1 MKRNVTTIIMQKEF
15 NTVKITENCS
25 NELTSFSN
33 IYWATEDGFVWK
45 SIQWLGNELSSDKDI
60 YAEMYIL
67 KRTIKMVNIKIKKF
81 FFVFN
86 YLIFII
92 ILIGS
97 NSIITKSE
105 GIKTSLDLMPVETNI
120 NVIELVF

>member
-1 MKRNVTTIIMQKEF
+1 MEGKTTHEYEFITPAFSSKRLFFACEISMKRNVTTIIMQKEF
-15 NTVKITENCS
+15 NTVKITEDCS

-67 KRTIKMVNIKIKKF
+67 KK
-81 FFVFN
+81 N
-86 YLIFII
+86 Y
-92 ILIGS
+92 
-97 NSIITKSE
+97 
-105 GIKTSLDLMPVETNI
+105 
-120 NVIELVF
+120 

>member
-1 MKRNVTTIIMQKEF
+1 
-15 NTVKITENCS
+15 
-25 NELTSFSN
+25 
-33 IYWATEDGFVWK
+33 
-45 SIQWLGNELSSDKDI
+45 
-60 YAEMYIL
+60 
-67 KRTIKMVNIKIKKF
+67 MVNIKIKKF

-120 NVIELVF
+120 NVIEFSVLKFHSNEFLFETIGSNEILKFQNLIKWLLELNLSDRNLI